1 MPTQASNSA
10 VLDDLIQEMGAGD
23 IAISEAIKLSPPLVL
38 TACLLYIMAS
48 DGKIQEQ
55 ESSQLQQVIG
65 GNDGLLAHALAY
77 VKAFPVEKF
86 LEDAPSVLSQQ
97 DKLCI
102 MANVYDSMLA
112 DGNADKRE
120 HEIFNKFRE
129 AFDLQKSDLNL
140 IVEVV
145 TLKNNKGIFGD
156 FEPVTSDKLSDLTP
170 HLAMAVSIV
179 YMMSA
184 DGSIG
189 QEEIGQLEAMVGEFE
204 GLQEFALQLV
214 RKIKRGDFLN
224 HAKHAL
230 DKPQRLCVLLNVC
243 DSMMADEDIGILED
257 KLFVS
262 MLDAYAVKESAFK
275 KYYEVLELKNIKPFN
290 VSDFE
295 YSIEHVRTLSQQEQK
310 GIVIEDLNDQSEVGI
325 GIQRTMDSN
334 TEKVTND
341 FGSNDNIQ
349 QVQDNATHELENQRS
364 FDIKV
369 DPNLQAVLSGS
380 NTNENIQAIGGASN
394 SALLK
399 VVPTDERVENLQKV
413 VDELSTKLKKFENK
427 NKSLLNNIRANT
439 NKETSKDPAFD
450 NRASETNKANV
461 SNEATKDNLQSVNAG
476 ASTTNKALVAK
487 EGVKDNLQSF
497 AGKTNDANKAAVAKE
512 AIKDNNQAIASSANG
527 ANKAGVAK
535 EAIEDNLQ
543 SAAGKANEANKAAVA
558 KEAIKDNNQAI
569 ASSASGAN
577 KAGVAKESVEDN
589 LQSAAG
595 KANEAN
601 KVAVAKE
608 AIKDNNQAI
617 ASSAN
622 GANKAG
628 VAKEAIEDNLQSAAG
643 KANEANKAAVA
654 KEAIKDNNQAI
665 ASSASGANKAGVA
678 KESVEDNLQSAAG
691 KANEANKVAVAKEAI
706 KDNNQAIASSAN
718 GANKAGVA
726 KEAIENNLQSE
737 AEKAIEA
744 NKATVTKE
752 AIKDNNQAV
761 ASSHLGANKAG
772 VANEALDDNL
782 QSVPVKP
789 TNTND
794 ARVAKTGFTTNR
806 QSFGNTSRL
815 SQTSGATRPLEGAA
829 ISSTDA
835 LDINSEE
842 AFASQTETEPENPV
856 TQNQVA
862 TSTETEPPIV
872 FKKQQSPIS
881 KIFGKQKPSKFSFKF
896 YARVLATFFVMALW
910 TSNIA
915 ATRLDM
921 GSMVF
926 GHLMRIS
933 PDQLDLR

>member
-1 MPTQASNSA
+1 MATESSQSA

-23 IAISEAIKLSPPLVL
+23 IDISEAIKLSPPLVL

-86 LEDAPSVLSQQ
+86 LEDAPSVLSQK

-102 MANVYDSMLA
+102 MANLYDSMLA

-120 HEIFNKFRE
+120 HEIFNTFRE
-129 AFDLQKSDLNL
+129 AFDLQKSDINL

-145 TLKNNKGIFGD
+145 TLKNNKAIFGD

-189 QEEIGQLEAMVGEFE
+189 QEEIGQLETMVGEFE

-243 DSMMADEDIGILED
+243 DSMMSDEEIGMMED

-262 MLDAYAVKESAFK
+262 MLDAFAVKESAFK

-310 GIVIEDLNDQSEVGI
+310 GIVIEDLDDQSEVGI

-341 FGSNDNIQ
+341 FGSNNNIQ

-364 FDIKV
+364 LDIKV
-369 DPNLQAVLSGS
+369 DPNLQEVLNGS
-380 NTNENIQAIGGASN
+380 NTDENIQAIGGVSN

-439 NKETSKDPAFD
+439 NKEISKDPAFD
-450 NRASETNKANV
+450 NRASEINKAKV
-461 SNEATKDNLQSVNAG
+461 ANEATKDNLQSVNAS
-476 ASTTNKALVAK
+476 ASVTNKALVAK
-487 EGVKDNLQSF
+487 EGVKDNLQS
-497 AGKTNDANKAAVAKE
+497 AAEKAKETNKAAVTKEAIKDNKTAVAKEAINDNKAAVAKEAINDNNQAIASSAASANKAGVAKEAIEDNLQSVAEKANEANKATVAKEAIKDNKAAVVKE

-535 EAIEDNLQ
+535 ESIEDNLQSAAAKANEANKATVAKEAIKDNKAAVAKETIKDNNQAIASTANGANKAGVAKEAIEDNLQ
-543 SAAGKANEANKAAVA
+543 SVAGKANEANKAAVA
-558 KEAIKDNNQAI
+558 KEAIKDN
-569 ASSASGAN
+569 
-577 KAGVAKESVEDN
+577 
-589 LQSAAG
+589 
-595 KANEAN
+595 
-601 KVAVAKE
+601 
-608 AIKDNNQAI
+608 
-617 ASSAN
+617 
-622 GANKAG
+622 
-628 VAKEAIEDNLQSAAG
+628 
-643 KANEANKAAVA
+643 KAAVA

-665 ASSASGANKAGVA
+665 ASNAAS
-678 KESVEDNLQSAAG
+678 
-691 KANEANKVAVAKEAI
+691 
-706 KDNNQAIASSAN
+706 
-718 GANKAGVA
+718 ANKAGVA
-726 KEAIENNLQSE
+726 KEA
-737 AEKAIEA
+737 
-744 NKATVTKE
+744 
-752 AIKDNNQAV
+752 
-761 ASSHLGANKAG
+761 
-772 VANEALDDNL
+772 LDDNL
-782 QSVPVKP
+782 QSVSVKP
-789 TNTND
+789 ANTND
-794 ARVAKTGFTTNR
+794 ARVAKTAFTTNR
-806 QSFGNTSRL
+806 QPIGNTSRL
-815 SQTSGATRPLEGAA
+815 SQASGGTRPLEGAPVDG
-829 ISSTDA
+829 TDA
-835 LDINSEE
+835 VDINSQG
-842 AFASQTETEPENPV
+842 AFASQTEVESENLI
-856 TQNQVA
+856 TQDQVD
-862 TSTETEPPIV
+862 TSTATESPIV
-872 FKKQQSPIS
+872 FKKRQSPIT
-881 KIFGKQKPSKFSFKF
+881 KLFRNKKPSKYSFAF
-896 YARVLATFFVMALW
+896 YTRVLATFVVMALW

-915 ATRLDM
+915 ATRLDT

-926 GHLMRIS
+926 GHLLRIS
-933 PDQLDLR
+933 PDELDLR

>member
-1 MPTQASNSA
+1 MATQSSNSA

-38 TACLLYIMAS
+38 TVCLLYIMAA

-120 HEIFNKFRE
+120 HEIFNTYRE
-129 AFDLQKSDLNL
+129 AFDLKKSDINL

-145 TLKNNKGIFGD
+145 TLKNNKDIFGE
-156 FEPVTSDKLSDLTP
+156 FELITSDKLSDLTP

-214 RKIKRGDFLN
+214 RKIKRSDFLN

-243 DSMMADEDIGILED
+243 DSMMADEDIGMLED

-275 KYYEVLELKNIKPFN
+275 KYYEVLELKNVKPFN

-310 GIVIEDLNDQSEVGI
+310 GIVVEGLDDQSEVGVA
-325 GIQRTMDSN
+325 IQRTMDSN
-334 TEKVTND
+334 TERVTND

-364 FDIKV
+364 LDIKV
-369 DPNLQAVLSGS
+369 DPNLQAALSGS
-380 NTNENIQAIGGASN
+380 DTDKNIQVIGGVSN
-394 SALLK
+394 STLLK
-399 VVPTDERVENLQKV
+399 VAPTEDRVENLQKV
-413 VDELSTKLKKFENK
+413 VDELSSKLNKFEAK
-427 NKSLLNNIRANT
+427 NKSLLNNIRINT
-439 NKETSKDPAFD
+439 NKEASKDPAFD
-450 NRASETNKANV
+450 NRLSETNKAKV
-461 SNEATKDNLQSVNAG
+461 ANEAIKDNLQSVNAG
-476 ASTTNKALVAK
+476 SSANNKALVAK
-487 EGVKDNLQSF
+487 EGVKDNLQF
-497 AGKTNDANKAAVAKE
+497 AAEKTKQTNKAAVAKE
-512 AIKDNNQAIASSANG
+512 AIKDNKQAIASIAKGANKAGLDKEAIKDNNQAISSSAALANKSGVAKEAIEDNLQSATGKANESNKAAVAKEVIKDNNQAIASNTNGTNKAGVAKEAIEHNLQSVAGKANESNKAAVVKEAIQDNNAAAVKEAIKDNKQANAQRANN

-543 SAAGKANEANKAAVA
+543 SAAGKANGSNKATVA
-558 KEAIKDNNQAI
+558 KEAI
-569 ASSASGAN
+569 
-577 KAGVAKESVEDN
+577 
-589 LQSAAG
+589 
-595 KANEAN
+595 
-601 KVAVAKE
+601 
-608 AIKDNNQAI
+608 
-617 ASSAN
+617 
-622 GANKAG
+622 
-628 VAKEAIEDNLQSAAG
+628 
-643 KANEANKAAVA
+643 
-654 KEAIKDNNQAI
+654 
-665 ASSASGANKAGVA
+665 
-678 KESVEDNLQSAAG
+678 
-691 KANEANKVAVAKEAI
+691 
-706 KDNNQAIASSAN
+706 
-718 GANKAGVA
+718 
-726 KEAIENNLQSE
+726 
-737 AEKAIEA
+737 
-744 NKATVTKE
+744 
-752 AIKDNNQAV
+752 
-761 ASSHLGANKAG
+761 
-772 VANEALDDNL
+772 DDNL
-782 QSVPVKP
+782 QSVPVEP
-789 TNTND
+789 ANTND
-794 ARVAKTGFTTNR
+794 AKVAKTVFTTNR
-806 QSFGNTSRL
+806 QSIGNTSRL
-815 SQTSGATRPLEGAA
+815 SQTSGAKRPLEGAA
-829 ISSTDA
+829 ISGTDA
-835 LDINSEE
+835 LDVNSER
-842 AFASQTETEPENPV
+842 AFTSQTETGPENPV

-862 TSTETEPPIV
+862 TSTETLAPIV

-881 KIFGKQKPSKFSFKF
+881 KIFGKQKPSKFSLKF

-915 ATRLDM
+915 ATRLDT

-926 GHLMRIS
+926 GHLVRIS

>member
-1 MPTQASNSA
+1 MATQSSNST

-38 TACLLYIMAS
+38 TVCLLYIMAA

-120 HEIFNKFRE
+120 HEIFNTYRE
-129 AFDLQKSDLNL
+129 AFDLKKSDINL

-145 TLKNNKGIFGD
+145 TLKNNKDIFGE
-156 FEPVTSDKLSDLTP
+156 FELITSDKLSDLTP

-214 RKIKRGDFLN
+214 RKIKRSDFLN

-243 DSMMADEDIGILED
+243 DSMMADEDIGMLED

-275 KYYEVLELKNIKPFN
+275 KYYEVLELKNVKPFN

-310 GIVIEDLNDQSEVGI
+310 GIVVEGLDDQSEVGVA
-325 GIQRTMDSN
+325 IQRTMDSN
-334 TEKVTND
+334 TERVTND

-364 FDIKV
+364 LDIKV
-369 DPNLQAVLSGS
+369 DPNLQAALSGS
-380 NTNENIQAIGGASN
+380 DTDKNIQVIGGVSN
-394 SALLK
+394 STLLK
-399 VVPTDERVENLQKV
+399 VAPTEDRVENLQKV
-413 VDELSTKLKKFENK
+413 VDELSTKLNKFEAK
-427 NKSLLNNIRANT
+427 NKSLLNNIRIST

-450 NRASETNKANV
+450 NRTIETNKAKV
-461 SNEATKDNLQSVNAG
+461 ANEAIKDNLQSVDAG
-476 ASTTNKALVAK
+476 SSANNKALVAK
-487 EGVKDNLQSF
+487 EGVKDNLQF
-497 AGKTNDANKAAVAKE
+497 AAEKTKQTNKAAVAKE
-512 AIKDNNQAIASSANG
+512 AIKDNKQAIASIAKGANKAGLDKEAIKDNNQAISSSAALANKSGVAKEAIEDNLQSATGKANESNKAAVAKEVIKDNNQAIASNTNGTNKAGVAKEAIEHNLQSVAGKANESNKAAVVKEAIQDNNAAAVKEAIKDNKQATAQRANN

-543 SAAGKANEANKAAVA
+543 S
-558 KEAIKDNNQAI
+558 
-569 ASSASGAN
+569 
-577 KAGVAKESVEDN
+577 
-589 LQSAAG
+589 
-595 KANEAN
+595 
-601 KVAVAKE
+601 
-608 AIKDNNQAI
+608 
-617 ASSAN
+617 
-622 GANKAG
+622 
-628 VAKEAIEDNLQSAAG
+628 
-643 KANEANKAAVA
+643 
-654 KEAIKDNNQAI
+654 
-665 ASSASGANKAGVA
+665 
-678 KESVEDNLQSAAG
+678 
-691 KANEANKVAVAKEAI
+691 
-706 KDNNQAIASSAN
+706 
-718 GANKAGVA
+718 
-726 KEAIENNLQSE
+726 
-737 AEKAIEA
+737 
-744 NKATVTKE
+744 
-752 AIKDNNQAV
+752 
-761 ASSHLGANKAG
+761 
-772 VANEALDDNL
+772 
-782 QSVPVKP
+782 VPVKP
-789 TNTND
+789 ANTND
-794 ARVAKTGFTTNR
+794 AKVAKTVFTTNR
-806 QSFGNTSRL
+806 QSIGNTSRL
-815 SQTSGATRPLEGAA
+815 SQTSGAKRPLEGAA
-829 ISSTDA
+829 ISGTDA
-835 LDINSEE
+835 LVINSER
-842 AFASQTETEPENPV
+842 AFTSQTETGPENPV

-862 TSTETEPPIV
+862 TSTETLAPIV

-881 KIFGKQKPSKFSFKF
+881 KIFGKQKPSKFSLKF

-915 ATRLDM
+915 ATRLDT

-926 GHLMRIS
+926 GHLVRIS

>member
-1 MPTQASNSA
+1 MATQSSNSA

-112 DGNADKRE
+112 DGTADKRE

-129 AFDLQKSDLNL
+129 AFDLKKSDVNL

-145 TLKNNKGIFGD
+145 TLKNNKAIFGD
-156 FEPVTSDKLSDLTP
+156 FKPVTSDKLSDLTP

-243 DSMMADEDIGILED
+243 DSMMADEDIGMLED

-262 MLDAYAVKESAFK
+262 MLDAFAVKESAFK

-310 GIVIEDLNDQSEVGI
+310 GIVIEDLDDQSEVGI

-334 TEKVTND
+334 TERVTND
-341 FGSNDNIQ
+341 FGSDDTIH

-364 FDIKV
+364 SDIKV
-369 DPNLQAVLSGS
+369 DPNLQKALSGS
-380 NTNENIQAIGGASN
+380 DTDENIQAIGGASN
-394 SALLK
+394 TAVLK
-399 VVPTDERVENLQKV
+399 VVPTDDRVENLQKV
-413 VDELSTKLKKFENK
+413 VDELSSKLNKFEAK
-427 NKSLLNNIRANT
+427 NKSLLNNIRADT
-439 NKETSKDPAFD
+439 NKESSKDPAF
-450 NRASETNKANV
+450 ASQASSTNKTKVA
-461 SNEATKDNLQSVNAG
+461 NEATKDNLQSVNAG
-476 ASTTNKALVAK
+476 ASATNKALVAK
-487 EGVKDNLQSF
+487 EGVNDNLQSV
-497 AGKTNDANKAAVAKE
+497 AGKAIEANKAAVAKEAIKDNKAAVAKEAINDNKAVVAKEAIKDNNQAIASSAASANKAGVAKEAIEDNLQSAAGKANEANKATVAKEAIKDNKAAVAKE
-512 AIKDNNQAIASSANG
+512 AIKDNNQAIASTANGANKAGVAKEAIEDNLQSAAGKANEANKATVAKEAIKDNKAAVAKETIKDNNQAIASTANG

-558 KEAIKDNNQAI
+558 KEAIKDN
-569 ASSASGAN
+569 
-577 KAGVAKESVEDN
+577 KA
-589 LQSAAG
+589 
-595 KANEAN
+595 
-601 KVAVAKE
+601 AVAKE
-608 AIKDNNQAI
+608 AIKDNNQSI
-617 ASSAN
+617 ASTAN

-628 VAKEAIEDNLQSAAG
+628 VAKEAIEDNLQSAAR
-643 KANEANKAAVA
+643 KANESNM
-654 KEAIKDNNQAI
+654 
-665 ASSASGANKAGVA
+665 AGVA
-678 KESVEDNLQSAAG
+678 K
-691 KANEANKVAVAKEAI
+691 
-706 KDNNQAIASSAN
+706 
-718 GANKAGVA
+718 
-726 KEAIENNLQSE
+726 
-737 AEKAIEA
+737 
-744 NKATVTKE
+744 
-752 AIKDNNQAV
+752 
-761 ASSHLGANKAG
+761 
-772 VANEALDDNL
+772 EALDDNL

-789 TNTND
+789 SNTND
-794 ARVAKTGFTTNR
+794 ARVAKTAFTTNR
-806 QSFGNTSRL
+806 QPIGNISRL
-815 SQTSGATRPLEGAA
+815 SQASGGTRPLEGA
-829 ISSTDA
+829 SGDSTDA
-835 LDINSEE
+835 LEMNSEG
-842 AFASQTETEPENPV
+842 AFASQTEVESENLI
-856 TQNQVA
+856 TQDQVD
-862 TSTETEPPIV
+862 TSTANESPIV
-872 FKKQQSPIS
+872 FKKRQSSIT
-881 KIFGKQKPSKFSFKF
+881 KLFRNKKPSKYSFAF
-896 YARVLATFFVMALW
+896 YTRVLATFVVMALW

-915 ATRLDM
+915 ATRLDT

-926 GHLMRIS
+926 GHLLRIS
-933 PDQLDLR
+933 PDELDLR